1 VFYIPEDLIK
11 RVYLETR
18 LKFLFGRLAV
28 TYFTLE
34 HFDPST
40 DIDSGEQFSKYGFLG
55 NLLLIL
61 ENYCVC
67 ILYNPYNYLV
77 YGETWPRSSPS

>member
-1 VFYIPEDLIK
+1 
-11 RVYLETR
+11 VYLEIL

-61 ENYCVC
+61 EK
-67 ILYNPYNYLV
+67 
-77 YGETWPRSSPS
+77 

>member
-1 VFYIPEDLIK
+1 VH
-11 RVYLETR
+11 LEIL
-18 LKFLFGRLAV
+18 LKLLFGRLAV

-61 ENYCVC
+61 EKWYVWNH
-67 ILYNPYNYLV
+67 YNPYNYLV
-77 YGETWPRSSPS
+77 YGET

>member
-1 VFYIPEDLIK
+1 MFYIPQDLIK
-11 RVYLETR
+11 TVYLEIR
-18 LKFLFGRLAV
+18 FKFLFDRLAV

-61 ENYCVC
+61 ENWCVWNH
-67 ILYNPYNYLV
+67 YNPYNYLV
-77 YGETWPRSSPS
+77 YGET